1 MDELQSGPGV
11 RSIFLLLDTTALLC
25 QGLSVTGKEFEE
37 GGDVGVSFTPLA
49 EARPSYRA
57 EEPAG
62 ESG

>member
-1 MDELQSGPGV
+1 MDELKSGPGV
-11 RSIFLLLDTTALLC
+11 HSIFLLLDTTALLC

-37 GGDVGVSFTPLA
+37 GGDVGVSV
-49 EARPSYRA
+49 EARPSYQA